1 MILIRPNILINTKI
15 QTKSISNRN
24 CYAFGEMSLF
34 KVSSN
39 KLVYIIFMA
48 ILLFL
53 SSCSQ
58 SVKFTSSRVSDR
70 ENDKEYLSNSSNSTK
85 ELKEKRNPNS
95 KRTSDNVTSNKSKLD
110 KIATPEDKYNVGIGA
125 YSDNHFSPYKP
136 IPKKQNK
143 IELEKNQSKNK
154 EYHENGNRVVL
165 TSTKWLGT
173 PYRYGGNGEN
183 GIDCSALTQNV
194 YKEIG
199 VEIPRT
205 SAEQYEFCDLIEP
218 EERKVG
224 DLVFFAKSTTISHV
238 GIYVGDNEVIHA
250 STSQGVIKQSI
261 FSPFLYNNFVSFGR
275 VSDYMSMK

>member
-1 MILIRPNILINTKI
+1 MILIRSNNIIN
-15 QTKSISNRN
+15 TKSISQNNRF
-24 CYAFGEMSLF
+24 YSIEDYPTRAYTF
-34 KVSSN
+34 
-39 KLVYIIFMA
+39 KLVYIIFVA
-48 ILLFL
+48 FLLFL

-58 SVKFTSSRVSDR
+58 SVKFSSNRV
-70 ENDKEYLSNSSNSTK
+70 NDNDYNITKNTNSSK
-85 ELKEKRNPNS
+85 DFKEKRNPNS
-95 KRTSDNVTSNKSKLD
+95 KRASDNVSTNKSKLD
-110 KIATPEDKYNVGIGA
+110 KIASPEDKYNVGIGA

-136 IPKKQNK
+136 IPKNKSK
-143 IELEKNQSKNK
+143 IESDKFLNKSKENH
-154 EYHENGNRVVL
+154 EYGNRIIL
-165 TSTKWLGT
+165 TSSKWLGT
-173 PYRYGGNGEN
+173 PYRYGGSSEN

-218 EERKVG
+218 EERKIG

-275 VSDYMSMK
+275 VSEYMSMK